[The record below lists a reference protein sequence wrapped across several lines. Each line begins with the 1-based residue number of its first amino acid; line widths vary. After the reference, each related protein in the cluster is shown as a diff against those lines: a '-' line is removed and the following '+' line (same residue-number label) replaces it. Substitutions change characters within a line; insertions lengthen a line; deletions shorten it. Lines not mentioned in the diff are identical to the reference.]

1 MSEEIVIICRA
12 CKYGI
17 VPGAAIGFS
26 CSICLEPLQM
36 TKDGGLERFRENP
49 DATLLCNDCGLL
61 YVHMAESQIGSYEMS
76 PHAKAQMDSGDRSPL
91 ARFLRKRP

>member
-17 VPGAAIGFS
+17 VPDAEIGFS
-26 CSICLEPLQM
+26 CSICREPLQM
-36 TKDGGLERFRENP
+36 TRDGGLEQFRKNP

-61 YVHMAESQIGSYEMS
+61 YVNIAESKIERYEMS

-91 ARFLRKRP
+91 ARFLRKRA